1 MSCAEKLEQIA
12 KDLIKS
18 DSRWFK
24 GNRHYFKVLQAF
36 IRDKGLCAYCKKN
49 LWKEFGT
56 ASCGDHL
63 LPRALYPGRAEDVDN
78 LVPACA
84 DCNAIKRDAD
94 PSKEEGQEIVIAETA
109 EITEEVRQMLIGNAR
124 KQIKRK
130 MESDDWRNEFEAAKR
145 LFDEAVAKY
154 RAWEDAEAGATMDNG
169 EAALTVAR

>member
-1 MSCAEKLEQIA
+1 
-12 KDLIKS
+12 
-18 DSRWFK
+18 
-24 GNRHYFKVLQAF
+24 
-36 IRDKGLCAYCKKN
+36 
-49 LWKEFGT
+49 
-56 ASCGDHL
+56 
-63 LPRALYPGRAEDVDN
+63 